1 MLALYICNQIW
12 NDNVIFGWPYLCGH
26 FVPSVDASCE
36 ADLYKDLARC
46 EILNSPISSVILV
59 DPGLGQSADV
69 TNKGATEHVRA
80 VQWLCW
86 EATRVPPAELHEC
99 MTPLLLPNKEDF

>member
-1 MLALYICNQIW
+1 MLTLCIFSQIR
-12 NDNVIFGWPYLCGH
+12 NDNVTFGGSCLCGH

-46 EILNSPISSVILV
+46 EILNSPISSVIMV

-69 TNKGATEHVRA
+69 TNKGAIEHVRA
-80 VQWLCW
+80 VQWLC
-86 EATRVPPAELHEC
+86 
-99 MTPLLLPNKEDF
+99 

>member
-1 MLALYICNQIW
+1 MVKKINLVLSQYCVLALYICNQIW
-12 NDNVIFGWPYLCGH
+12 NGN
-26 FVPSVDASCE
+26 VPSVDASCE

-80 VQWLCW
+80 VQWLC
-86 EATRVPPAELHEC
+86 
-99 MTPLLLPNKEDF
+99 

>member
-1 MLALYICNQIW
+1 MS
-12 NDNVIFGWPYLCGH
+12 YLGGLVFGH

-80 VQWLCW
+80 VQWLRW

>member
-1 MLALYICNQIW
+1 MS
-12 NDNVIFGWPYLCGH
+12 YLGGLVFGH
-26 FVPSVDASCE
+26 FVPSVGASCE

-69 TNKGATEHVRA
+69 TNKEPQSMSAPSSGCAGR
-80 VQWLCW
+80 
-86 EATRVPPAELHEC
+86 PPEC
-99 MTPLLLPNKEDF
+99 HQQSCMNA